1 MTSITVTI
9 LVMTLESQSR
19 VHVFPKHTQGSF
31 KQLKETVSAYVSGVS
46 SPGIFTLHKAS
57 ETFTVGKMASK
68 PGEGAPPSE

>member
-1 MTSITVTI
+1 MTSLTVTI

-19 VHVFPKHTQGSF
+19 VHAFPKHTQGQF

-46 SPGIFTLHKAS
+46 SPGIFASHKAS

-68 PGEGAPPSE
+68 PGDGVPASE